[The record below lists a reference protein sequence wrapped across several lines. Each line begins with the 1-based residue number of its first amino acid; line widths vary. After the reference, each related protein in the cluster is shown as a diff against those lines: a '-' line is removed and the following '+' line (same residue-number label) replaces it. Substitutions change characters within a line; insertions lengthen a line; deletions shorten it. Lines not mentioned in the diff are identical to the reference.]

1 VFKSVI
7 LATALLSAGSTF
19 AATNLISNGDFSQN
33 SVPVGDYGYANG
45 FHAPVSAVSWDFVG
59 VTGIEN
65 QSSAWSPFA
74 AAQTAAFIQY
84 YGGFQDNSSSI
95 SQTFASTSSAFNVS
109 FDLAGRPGY
118 GTESINVFIN
128 GVAVG
133 SNVSTSTTDAY
144 THFSFNVTGMT
155 GNTHTLSFQGGNASA
170 YDSAVF
176 LDNVAVT
183 AVPEPET
190 YALLLAG
197 MGLIGGVLK
206 RRKAVKA

>member
-1 VFKSVI
+1 MFKSVI

-33 SVPVGDYGYANG
+33 SVPVGNYGYANG
-45 FHAPVSAVSWDFVG
+45 FHAPVSAASWDFVG

-65 QSSAWSPFA
+65 QSPAWSSFA
-74 AAQTAAFIQY
+74 ATQTAGFIQY
-84 YGGFQDNSSSI
+84 YGGFQDNFSTI

-118 GTESINVFIN
+118 GTETINVSLN
-128 GVAVG
+128 GVTFA
-133 SNVSTSTTDAY
+133 NNISTSTTDSY
-144 THFSFNVTGMT
+144 TRYSFNVSGLTGS
-155 GNTHTLSFQGGNASA
+155 THTLTFKGVSGSA

-197 MGLIGGVLK
+197 VGLIGGVLK
-206 RRKAVKA
+206 RRKAIKA